1 MLVTLL
7 RFQDVIFS
15 CEAPVT
21 SHYLWQSNYTLIHK
35 LMSTPIEMN
44 LTLVRKLLLHQ
55 NLTTWIIVKP
65 PWIPAVLWDRVT
77 LTCQGLGTSSATT
90 WYKDGRRWGQ
100 QGRDCLTVTEK
111 GAYECNRPG
120 SGLSLPMRVLDGKRG
135 LGVPS
140 LAPAGTPKGS
150 GWPALHGSPPQL
162 VELQNGTELT
172 LFPLQLHHSGRYR
185 CREWVLKDREW
196 VVSAPVTVTVHGEN
210 PTASTPTPLQPIPKD
225 LGSLSPLPPISCPE
239 LLPVQVLEGPPDSE
253 SQGLEGGILGRWR
266 KPAGESFQGS
276 FVEDRA
282 LDLPCSDGQSGLQEA
297 LDSCVP
303 CPEPLHCPVAHTMM
317 SKGPVGVPELPLFQ
331 GSQDQ
336 AIA

>member
-1 MLVTLL
+1 SVIL
-7 RFQDVIFS
+7 RFVLIRLLKQFIGNTCALD
-15 CEAPVT
+15 T
-21 SHYLWQSNYTLIHK
+21 KNHSNFYACT
-35 LMSTPIEMN
+35 
-44 LTLVRKLLLHQ
+44 Q
-55 NLTTWIIVKP
+55 TTWIIVKP

-120 SGLSLPMRVLDGKRG
+120 SGLSLPMRVLDGSTCSPDWLVLQVPARPLMEGDMVTLRCRG
-135 LGVPS
+135 RWNKLITWMS
-140 LAPAGTPKGS
+140 FYHEEK
-150 GWPALHGSPPQL
+150 QL

-225 LGSLSPLPPISCPE
+225 LGSLSPLPPISCPDPVSVPAVPVANATITPSP
-239 LLPVQVLEGPPDSE
+239 LSHQVRAGDPVTLHCSVQVGSAPVTFTWLHNGQEVARGP
-253 SQGLEGGILGRWR
+253 L
-266 KPAGESFQGS
+266 
-276 FVEDRA
+276 
-282 LDLPCSDGQSGLQEA
+282 LDLRAIDVGHSG
-297 LDSCVP
+297 
-303 CPEPLHCPVAHTMM
+303 T
-317 SKGPVGVPELPLFQ
+317 
-331 GSQDQ
+331 
-336 AIA
+336 